1 MRISDWISDVCSS
14 DLPAPTD
21 GLAHDGLVELQ
32 LRPVE
37 QICEVQE
44 LQVYG
49 ACSTML
55 KARGVGRTR
64 HLQAQ
69 LLRLVNQPHHVGTE
83 KHLVLLVDDH
93 AVGTAA
99 LLIEFVEYI
108 RSEAHTSELQSLMRT
123 SYAV

>member
-1 MRISDWISDVCSS
+1 MRISDWSSDVCSS
-14 DLPAPTD
+14 DL
-21 GLAHDGLVELQ
+21 
-32 LRPVE
+32 PVE

-108 RSEAHTSELQSLMRT
+108 LQNVRRAEHRHAAQAQFGVASVQIGSAH
-123 SYAV
+123 V